1 MAMTEDEIHAI
12 AERAGKKAAQAVVDE
27 VTRKT
32 FLGLGIDISDPE
44 AVIELQ
50 ADRQWTRRTRRSAE
64 ETGRHVKK
72 VGVGAITILVLTIF
86 GVGLRA
92 WMKQQGGDLP

>member
-1 MAMTEDEIHAI
+1 MSMTEDEIHSI
-12 AERAGKKAAQAVVDE
+12 AERAGKKAAQAVIDE

-64 ETGRHVKK
+64 ETGRHIKK
-72 VGVGAITILVLTIF
+72 VGVGAITLLVLTIF
-86 GVGLRA
+86 GIGLRA
-92 WMKQQGGDLP
+92 WFKQQGGDLP

>member
-1 MAMTEDEIHAI
+1 MSMTEDEVRYI
-12 AERAGKKAAQAVVDE
+12 AEQAGKKAAQAVVDE

-50 ADRQWTRRTRRSAE
+50 TDRQWTRRTRLSAE
-64 ETGRHVKK
+64 ETSRHVKK
-72 VGVGAITILVLTIF
+72 VGIGAITLLVLTIF
-86 GVGLRA
+86 GIGLRA
-92 WMKQQGGDLP
+92 WFKQNGGDIP